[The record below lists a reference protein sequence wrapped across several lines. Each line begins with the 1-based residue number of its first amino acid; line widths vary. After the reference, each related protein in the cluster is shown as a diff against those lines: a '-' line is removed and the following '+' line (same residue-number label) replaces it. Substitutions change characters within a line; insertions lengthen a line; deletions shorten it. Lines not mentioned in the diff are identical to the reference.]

1 MSSIYL
7 KATGS
12 DRGAQR
18 QALLE
23 RAIEIG
29 AEYAIFLDDD
39 TVCPAATMQ
48 QLHYVLANTPNAAIC
63 GGIYCTKTPI
73 PMPIVFQEIGG
84 GPFYDWTLGD
94 IFECKGLGTG
104 CMMIRTS
111 LVKDIPKPWFYEAC
125 EAPADEMV
133 DLPGGKVN
141 LAKRT
146 GTDDLYF
153 CQKVSDA
160 GLKIMAHGGVLPVHM
175 DQDGKYYTLPPDC
188 HPCKSFDEKQAAL
201 KS

>member
-1 MSSIYL
+1 
-7 KATGS
+7 
-12 DRGAQR
+12 
-18 QALLE
+18 
-23 RAIEIG
+23 
-29 AEYAIFLDDD
+29 
-39 TVCPAATMQ
+39 
-48 QLHYVLANTPNAAIC
+48 
-63 GGIYCTKTPI
+63 
-73 PMPIVFQEIGG
+73 
-84 GPFYDWTLGD
+84 
-94 IFECKGLGTG
+94 
-104 CMMIRTS
+104 
-111 LVKDIPKPWFYEAC
+111 VKDIPKPWFYEAC

-201 KS
+201 KSRTTSPYGFLPLSPLPPSALSSGSSSPLSL

>member
-1 MSSIYL
+1 MSKFNGMAVMFASSGRFVPLDFAFSLASFQYPVGMSSIYL

-94 IFECKGLGTG
+94 
-104 CMMIRTS
+104 
-111 LVKDIPKPWFYEAC
+111 
-125 EAPADEMV
+125 
-133 DLPGGKVN
+133 
-141 LAKRT
+141 
-146 GTDDLYF
+146 
-153 CQKVSDA
+153 
-160 GLKIMAHGGVLPVHM
+160 
-175 DQDGKYYTLPPDC
+175 
-188 HPCKSFDEKQAAL
+188 
-201 KS
+201 